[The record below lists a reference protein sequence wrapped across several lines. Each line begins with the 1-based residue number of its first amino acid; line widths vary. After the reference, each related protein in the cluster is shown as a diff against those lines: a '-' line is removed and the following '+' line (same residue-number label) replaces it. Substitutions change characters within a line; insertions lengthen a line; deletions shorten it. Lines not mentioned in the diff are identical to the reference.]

1 MTTNSSRVGVDGC
14 DDFFLIM
21 SAVIFCRDRA
31 GGGAARKRFQENLEV
46 GVI

>member
-14 DDFFLIM
+14 DFLIM